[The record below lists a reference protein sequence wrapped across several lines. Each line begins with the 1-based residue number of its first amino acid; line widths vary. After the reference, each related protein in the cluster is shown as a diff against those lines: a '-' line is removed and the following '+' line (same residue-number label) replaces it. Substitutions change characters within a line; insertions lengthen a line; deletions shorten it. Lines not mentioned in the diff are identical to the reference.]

1 MIESKYIRNII
12 EGDVSKFSYFVEN
25 YKNMAFSIA
34 FRIINNTEDA
44 EETVQDSFVKAFKS
58 LHKFRKDS
66 KFSTWFYKIV
76 VNSSLS
82 KIKKKHLEVSSD
94 IDLINAKGVIIE
106 NVGSAYKSLTL
117 ADQKK
122 YIDIALGELNY
133 EERLILTLYYLNENT
148 IEEVSEITGIRK
160 ENLKMKLLRAR
171 KKMYLVLND
180 KLKSEIKNIL

>member
-1 MIESKYIRNII
+1 MESLYIRKII
-12 EGDVSKFSYFVEN
+12 EGDVSKFSYFVES

-44 EETVQDSFVKAFKS
+44 EEVVQDSFLKAFKS
-58 LHKFRKDS
+58 LSKFRKDS

-82 KIKKKHLEVSSD
+82 KIKKPRLDISSD
-94 IDLINAKGVIIE
+94 IDLINEKEVIIE

-133 EERLILTLYYLNENT
+133 EERLILSLYYLNENS
-148 IEEVSEITGIRK
+148 IEEVSEITGIKK
-160 ENLKMKLLRAR
+160 ETIKMKLLRAR
-171 KKMYLVLND
+171 KKMYIVLNE
-180 KLKSEIKNIL
+180 KLKSETKNIL